1 MTNTITLR
9 KTTIETIR
17 YTCTFEGDTY
27 FVDIIRDG
35 LHVEAWLTR
44 DIMGQSDLMFGTELE
59 DLTEDAYADFIG
71 IVEANLEE
79 QIESYEEGLL
89 EDEENRLLRS
99 YMKES
104 DQLPEWIA
112 DNC

>member
-1 MTNTITLR
+1 MTNSITLR

-35 LHVEAWLTR
+35 LQIEAWLTR
-44 DIMGQSDLMFGTELE
+44 DNMGQSDLMFGMELE
-59 DLTEDAYADFIG
+59 DLTEDSYADFIDT
-71 IVEANLEE
+71 VEANLEG

-89 EDEENRLLRS
+89 EDEENRILRS
-99 YMKES
+99 FLKES
-104 DQLPEWIA
+104 DQLPEWLS
-112 DNC
+112 DNR